1 MKCALSAA
9 LSALML
15 AFVGVLAALSVSAV
29 ATALIVAFLA
39 GGAWAMASGI
49 LAVAILAAVGAGLLT
64 ARRRRARLFV
74 GVPDSSNE
82 HPLLWVEI
90 NRGAEGLSTRPPD
103 ELTLVP
109 GALIVASEHLSW
121 LGARP
126 GVRHLRLGLPLLLGL
141 TQRQLRAVMTEELGR
156 RWGPAS
162 LDRIIHRGKEII
174 GAVVEP
180 MGADSRVARTLR
192 HVGGW
197 YLSVSGPV
205 CRRLELKSDRLCA
218 ELAGNVATVAAFREV
233 AVLGRGWDAFVKGY
247 LEPAAAVGL
256 RPHEVFAGFACFL
269 EDPDRRAQLEEEA
282 VAPEPQQA
290 SADDSQ
296 LTLGDRLAAIA
307 SLPEDDMH
315 DTTGPAMD
323 LLRDPA
329 RVISAV
335 EESMFRGSG
344 LVPAAWEDILSV
356 VGRAA
361 AREDAL
367 QLVELGREGGLGPK
381 LSVTVLLEIMSLGMT
396 DEMVRPMLPAGASP
410 EEERL
415 LAGLLVTGFLAT
427 AAIETG
433 TASYRFSWAVPQLLV
448 DEHGGADN
456 LALLVHS
463 ALADKS
469 AVPALE
475 QWLKSHRV
483 GPELEL
489 GADLRQTV
497 REGRPGAPA
506 ENPQED
512 LDGGP
517 LEDLDG
523 GPPEDLDGGPPED
536 LDADSLADPLTDSR
550 PLLVPLSGTITV

>member
-1 MKCALSAA
+1 MKCAFSAA

-15 AFVGVLAALSVSAV
+15 AVTAVLAALSVSAV

-39 GGAWAMASGI
+39 GGAWAVASGI
-49 LAVAILAAVGAGLLT
+49 LAVAVLAAVGAGLLT

-74 GVPDSSNE
+74 GVPDTSNE

-90 NRGAEGLSTRPPD
+90 NRGAEGVRTRPPD
-103 ELTLVP
+103 ELFLVP
-109 GALIVASEHLSW
+109 GAHIVASEHLSW

-126 GVRHLRLGLPLLLGL
+126 GVRRLRLGLPLLLGL

-156 RWGPAS
+156 RWGPAC
-162 LDRIIHRGKEII
+162 LDRVVHRGKEII
-174 GAVVEP
+174 GSVVEP

-197 YLSVSGPV
+197 YLSVSAPV

-218 ELAGNVATVAAFREV
+218 ELSGNVATVSAFREA

-256 RPHEVFAGFACFL
+256 RPQDLFAGFASFL
-269 EDPDRRAQLEEEA
+269 EDPDRRAQLEEDA
-282 VAPEPQQA
+282 VAPESQQA

-307 SLPEDDMH
+307 SLPEDDLH
-315 DTTGPAMD
+315 DTSGPAMD
-323 LLRDPA
+323 LLRDPG
-329 RVISAV
+329 RVISGV
-335 EESMFRGSG
+335 QESMFAGSG
-344 LVPAAWEDILSV
+344 LVPAAWEDILPV

-367 QLVELGREGGLGPK
+367 ELVRLGSEGGLGPK
-381 LSVTVLLEIMSLGMT
+381 LSVTVLLEIMSLGMA
-396 DEMVRPMLPAGASP
+396 DEMVRPMLAQGASP

-415 LAGLLVTGFLAT
+415 LAGVLVTGFLAT

-433 TASYRFSWAVPQLLV
+433 TASYRFSWALPQLLV
-448 DEHGGADN
+448 DEQGEADN
-456 LALLVHS
+456 LGLLVN
-463 ALADKS
+463 AAVADKS

-475 QWLKSHRV
+475 QWLKSHHV
-483 GPELEL
+483 DPDLEL
-489 GADLRQTV
+489 GADDAF
-497 REGRPGAPA
+497 G
-506 ENPQED
+506 D
-512 LDGGP
+512 
-517 LEDLDG
+517 
-523 GPPEDLDGGPPED
+523 PPS
-536 LDADSLADPLTDSR
+536 DSS
-550 PLLVPLSGTITV
+550 PLLLPVPETVLV